1 MCLAIFQIP
10 KLMYVFSLVHQV
22 RINIHVIIQ
31 VRSFLGHERNSE
43 RRKLKLY
50 NI

>member
-1 MCLAIFQIP
+1 MSLLIFQRP
-10 KLMYVFSLVHQV
+10 KLMYVFSLIHQV

-31 VRSFLGHERNSE
+31 VRSFLGHELNSE
-43 RRKLKLY
+43 RPKLKLY